1 VIHVDTRRLGRLL
14 PPGWRQKAAEAQRE
28 LDLATTPKQRAEILK
43 KKRLW
48 GDLNKILREASG
60 DKCWYSES
68 RERASRMDI
77 DHFRPKGAVRESDG
91 TTRPGYPF
99 LAYDFRNYRLSAQL
113 MNQRTGV
120 GDEGRGKHQ
129 QFPLRS
135 GFPGA
140 TDVAGIGGEKALLL
154 DPTVPRDP
162 GLLTFDEE
170 GRAKPSV
177 SEARDRVGRERA
189 ERTVD
194 VLWLD
199 RPELGDGR
207 KAAWAEAHGR
217 IVRAERLKDNALRL
231 TAAGNRAEAEEE
243 WGHFRDEL
251 GRLRKALAPTS
262 EFSAAVGAC
271 LRACGRRWALRMAKR
286 AARRSLQL

>member
-1 VIHVDTRRLGRLL
+1 MIHVDTRRLGRLL
-14 PPGWRQKAAEAQRE
+14 PSGWRQKAAEAQRD

-43 KKRLW
+43 KKRHW
-48 GDLNKILREASG
+48 ADLSKMLREASG

-77 DHFRPKGAVRESDG
+77 DHFRPKGTVLESNG

-113 MNQRTGV
+113 MNQRSRAQGR
-120 GDEGRGKHQ
+120 GRGKHQ
-129 QFPLRS
+129 QFPLQS
-135 GFPGA
+135 DSPSA
-140 TDVAGIGGEKALLL
+140 EDTAGIAAEKPLLL

-162 GLLTFDEE
+162 RLLTFDEE

-177 SEARDRVGRERA
+177 SQARDRVGRERA

-217 IVRAERLKDNALRL
+217 IVRAERLKRNALRL
-231 TAAGNRAEAEEE
+231 TAEGDPAEAEEE
-243 WGHFRDEL
+243 WEHFRDEL

-262 EFSAAVGAC
+262 EFSAAVAAC
-271 LRACGRRWALRMAKR
+271 LRASGRRWARRMAER
-286 AARRSLQL
+286 AAQRSLRL